1 MKIDESA
8 FLAALSYDPDTGV
21 FTWRIDRPGRWKIKA
36 GDRAGSSLLQKCG
49 KRYRRVFFKG
59 QHIPEH
65 RLAFLFMEGKLPPD
79 DVEID
84 HDDGNGEN
92 NRWSNLNKS
101 TRQGNAKNL
110 RKRSDNTSGVAGVSW
125 EKHTGKWY
133 AYIHTG
139 EGVMKNLGRFTN
151 FEHAVRVRKEAELQY
166 NYHNNHG
173 SVRPL

>member
-36 GDRAGSSLLQKCG
+36 GDRAGSSLLNKDG
-49 KRYRRVFFKG
+49 KRYRRLHYKG
-59 QHIPEH
+59 QHIQEH
-65 RLAFLFMEGKLPPD
+65 RIAFLFMEGELPPD

-84 HDDGNGEN
+84 HNDGNGEN

-110 RKRSDNTSGVAGVSW
+110 RKRDNNTTGVVGVSW
-125 EKHTGKWY
+125 DKSRGKWL
-133 AYIHTG
+133 AYIHIG
-139 EGVMKNLGRFTN
+139 GGVMKNLGRFTN

>member
-49 KRYRRVFFKG
+49 KRYRRVVFKG
-59 QHIPEH
+59 QHIQEH
-65 RLAFLFMEGKLPPD
+65 RLAFLFMEGELPPE

-84 HDDGNGEN
+84 HDDGDGEN

-110 RKRSDNTSGVAGVSW
+110 RKRSDNISGVAGVVWDKSR
-125 EKHTGKWY
+125 EKWM
-133 AYIHTG
+133 AYIHIG

-151 FEHAVRVRKEAELQY
+151 FEDAVRVRQEAEVTY
-166 NYHNNHG
+166 NYHKNHG